1 MILTNLLQNFNF
13 DSGYDLPLSEGK
25 LNGFIYF
32 GTAKLLMPQIGHF
45 ISGSTIG
52 KYSQIKSFVLGVP
65 YPGSDL
71 QFLIHQVLQDDGIH
85 FQLQQH
91 ANFLEFPANERHF
104 QC

>member
-1 MILTNLLQNFNF
+1 MKKRKREGKRTSREILTNLLPNFNF

-65 YPGSDL
+65 YPGSNL
-71 QFLIHQVLQDDGIH
+71 HKPTNMKI
-85 FQLQQH
+85 
-91 ANFLEFPANERHF
+91 
-104 QC
+104 